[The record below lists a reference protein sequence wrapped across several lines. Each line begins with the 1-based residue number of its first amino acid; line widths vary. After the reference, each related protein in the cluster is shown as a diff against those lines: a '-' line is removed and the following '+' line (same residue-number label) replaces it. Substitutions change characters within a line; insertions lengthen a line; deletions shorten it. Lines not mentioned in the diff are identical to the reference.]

1 MIMQQENI
9 SSLLAPSPFQMV
21 KMDGFS
27 FFIKRD
33 DLLNPYFSGNKARKF
48 AYFLNHDFPAIKK
61 IVGHGSVQANSLTS
75 LAALAKIKKW
85 QLDFYVNNIPRW
97 LKESPNGNYRAA
109 LELGANI
116 IEVDKTEFADGANLD
131 RFMRLKA
138 QQLASDTLFIPEGG
152 RTKKAK
158 QGIAVL
164 ATEIQLFC
172 QQQALHKPI
181 IMMPSGT
188 GTTAL
193 FLQSLLPY
201 KVLTCACVGDK
212 QYLSEQFSELE
223 SDSSLWPEILT
234 SAKRYQF
241 GKLYPEFYLI
251 WLQLKQQTGIEFD
264 LLYDPLGWLSLLA
277 YLKKNKPHQPII
289 YIHQG
294 GLIGNESMLPR
305 YQRKFAREY

>member
-1 MIMQQENI
+1 MQHKNI
-9 SSLLAPSPFQMV
+9 SPLLAPSPVQSVNMA
-21 KMDGFS
+21 GFS

-48 AYFLNHDFPAIKK
+48 AYFLNNDFPAVKK
-61 IVGHGSVQANSLTS
+61 IVGHGSVQANSLYS
-75 LAALAKIKKW
+75 LAALAKLKGW
-85 QLDFYVNNIPRW
+85 QLDFYVNNIPHW
-97 LKESPNGNYRAA
+97 LKQSPNGNYRAA
-109 LELGANI
+109 LALGANI
-116 IEVDKTEFADGANLD
+116 IEVDKSKFTDGANLD
-131 RFMRLKA
+131 TFMCFKSR
-138 QQLASDTLFIPEGG
+138 QLASDTLFIPEGG
-152 RTKKAK
+152 RSKKAK

-164 ATEIQLFC
+164 ADEIQLFC
-172 QQQALHKPI
+172 QQQALHNPI
-181 IMMPSGT
+181 IMLPSGT

-212 QYLSEQFSELE
+212 QYLTKQFSELE
-223 SDSSLWPEILT
+223 SDTSVWPEILAG
-234 SAKRYQF
+234 AKRYQF
-241 GKLYPEFYLI
+241 GKLYPEFYQI

-277 YLKKNKPHQPII
+277 YLKQKPVQQPII

-305 YQRKFAREY
+305 YQRQQSR